1 VFSDSTYVVKCFTD
15 RWYVK
20 WEANGWQ
27 TSGRK
32 PVVNQDL
39 WRPLVEQ
46 FHARGDE
53 LAFRWVKGHSGDA
66 MNDVVDRLATEAA
79 RRQLGRRGDEPPVD
93 LGPADEVPR
102 AGAKKATASGAPA
115 GFRVVVL
122 GHRPPEL
129 GGYGEN
135 ATATAVRER
144 ITEILRGLRAVHPD
158 LVVLTGLG
166 LGAEQLGAE
175 AAAEAGVPYVAV
187 LAFPDPDSV
196 WPATS
201 RAAFRLLA
209 DAAHDTILLSETAP
223 ASKQAAGIA
232 IGKRNSWLVNH
243 AHAAI
248 AVWDGRDRAL
258 RDDVRALEKRI
269 PDDVW
274 IVPPHA

>member
-1 VFSDSTYVVKCFTD
+1 
-15 RWYVK
+15 
-20 WEANGWQ
+20 
-27 TSGRK
+27 
-32 PVVNQDL
+32 
-39 WRPLVEQ
+39 
-46 FHARGDE
+46 
-53 LAFRWVKGHSGDA
+53 

-79 RRQLGRRGDEPPVD
+79 RRQLGRRGNEPPVD
-93 LGPADEVPR
+93 LGPADEVTRPS
-102 AGAKKATASGAPA
+102 AKPATASNAPA

-135 ATATAVRER
+135 PIATAARER
-144 ITEILRGLRAVHPD
+144 MAEILRALRAVHPD

-196 WPATS
+196 WPAAS

-209 DAAHDTILLSETAP
+209 DAAHDTIVLSDTAP

-232 IGKRNSWLVNH
+232 IGKRNAWLLNH

-248 AVWDGRDRAL
+248 AVWDGQDRSL
-258 RDDVRALEKRI
+258 RDEVRALERRI

-274 IVPPHA
+274 IVPPSA